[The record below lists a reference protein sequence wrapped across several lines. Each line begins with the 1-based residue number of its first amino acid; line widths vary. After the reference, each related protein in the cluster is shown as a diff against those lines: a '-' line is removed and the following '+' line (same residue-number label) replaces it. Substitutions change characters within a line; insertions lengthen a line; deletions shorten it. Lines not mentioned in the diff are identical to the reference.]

1 MSDKP
6 EQQKQSFTEQD
17 GLFAAELVTP
27 AAPVDPAPI
36 DPAPA
41 DEPPFDPYYDVPPA
55 EDDYYAPPADAPMV
69 EAPVVGVP
77 AALPTGM
84 PAYSAPV
91 ASAPEPGAPAAF
103 AADPLGDF
111 MPPAYRV
118 GGYGEDFDPADP
130 YGERT
135 YSLST
140 VDPASLTAG
149 LNERQ
154 EEAVLHSGSPL
165 LIVAGAGS
173 GKTRVLTHRIAY
185 LLATHRATPGQI
197 LAITFTNKAA
207 AEMRERIEAL
217 VGPRAKHMWIST
229 FHSFCVRV
237 LRREAA
243 ALGLKSTFT
252 IYDSTDS
259 QRLLSLIIKELNLD
273 TKKFTAKAVGNRIS
287 GLKNELVSAEAYASR
302 VASDNPYEK
311 TISQIYTVYT
321 QRLRA
326 ANSLDFDD
334 LIGRTVFL
342 LKKFPE
348 IANYY
353 RRKFRHILVDE
364 YQDTNHAQY
373 QLVRE
378 LVGAHTKAPADRGPY
393 PDAVPP
399 AELTVVGD
407 SDQSIYAFRGAD
419 IRNITDFEKDYPN
432 AHTILLEQNYR
443 STQNILS
450 AANAVIERN
459 PDRRPKKLWTAS
471 GAGAKIIGYVAE
483 SEHAEAR
490 FITREI
496 DRLADEHGVQPGDV
510 AIFYRTNAQS
520 RTLEDMLMRAGLPY
534 RVVGGTRFYERK
546 EIKDALAYLRALSNP
561 DDDVNV
567 RRILNEPKRGIGAK
581 SESVVADYA
590 TAHRISFFAAA
601 RQAADVPGLGAAA
614 VKKYA
619 EFVRLMDDLA
629 QIARTEPAAT
639 CLEAVLEQTGYLAA
653 LRASKDIQDES
664 RVENLSELL
673 DAMVEFETENLG
685 ADLEQFLEH
694 VALVADADSIPNR
707 PASAEGESASAA
719 QIAAEAAEAKAQG
732 MVTLMTLHTAKGL
745 EFPVVFL
752 TGMEHGLFPHQRAL
766 TDEKEM
772 SEERRLAYVGLTRAM
787 ERLYLTRSETR
798 TMWGKSQFN
807 PPSPF
812 LEEIPEELIEWKRT
826 AGFSGFGASGMG
838 AYGARGGG
846 SYGGS
851 SYGNSYGGGYL
862 GGSRSG
868 SYSGGY
874 SSGGSR
880 GSYDPYESRPSRR
893 SEPST
898 ADING
903 SASYGLAA
911 ATASSKVTNRS
922 RVHQSKEIPTLA
934 VGDTVRHTKFGEG
947 RVLAVEGSGDKT
959 VAKVRFGS
967 EEKRL
972 LLRYAPLEKVS

>member
-27 AAPVDPAPI
+27 AAP
-36 DPAPA
+36 A

-55 EDDYYAPPADAPMV
+55 EDDYYAPPMDAAVMDAPVM
-69 EAPVVGVP
+69 EAPAQDVP

-84 PAYSAPV
+84 PAYGAPATSAPV
-91 ASAPEPGAPAAF
+91 PEPGAPAAF

-135 YSLST
+135 YSLNA
-140 VDPASLTAG
+140 VDPSSLTAG
-149 LNERQ
+149 LNDRQ

-185 LLATHRATPGQI
+185 LLATRRATPGQI

-287 GLKNELVSAEAYASR
+287 ALKNELVSAEAFASR

-311 TISQIYTVYT
+311 TVSQIYTVYT

-378 LVGAHTKAPADRGPY
+378 LVGAHAKAPADRGPY

-471 GAGAKIIGYVAE
+471 GVGAKIIGYVAE

-581 SESVVADYA
+581 SESVVAEYA

-673 DAMVEFETENLG
+673 DAMVEFETENPG

-846 SYGGS
+846 SYGSGSYGS
-851 SYGNSYGGGYL
+851 SYGVG
-862 GGSRSG
+862 
-868 SYSGGY
+868 YSGGY

-880 GSYDPYESRPSRR
+880 GSYDPYESRPVRR

>member
-6 EQQKQSFTEQD
+6 EQQKQPFAEQD

-27 AAPVDPAPI
+27 AEPAPA
-36 DPAPA
+36 DLALA

-55 EDDYYAPPADAPMV
+55 EDDYYAPPMDAPVM
-69 EAPVVGVP
+69 EAPAQDVS

-84 PAYSAPV
+84 PAYSAP
-91 ASAPEPGAPAAF
+91 ATSAPEPDVPAAF
-103 AADPLGDF
+103 TAADPLGDF

-149 LNERQ
+149 LNDRQ
-154 EEAVLHSGSPL
+154 EAAVLHSGSSL

-259 QRLLSLIIKELNLD
+259 QSLLSLIIKELNLD
-273 TKKFTAKAVGNRIS
+273 PKKFTAKAVGNRIS
-287 GLKNELVSAEAYASR
+287 GLKNELVSAEAFASR

-311 TISQIYTVYT
+311 TVAQIYTVYT

-378 LVGAHTKAPADRGPY
+378 LVGAHAKAPADRGPY

-490 FITREI
+490 YITREI
-496 DRLADEHGVQPGDV
+496 DRLADEYGVQPGDV

-590 TAHRISFFAAA
+590 TAHSISFFAAA
-601 RQAADVPGLGAAA
+601 RQATDIPGLGAAA
-614 VKKYA
+614 VKKYG

-673 DAMVEFETENLG
+673 DAMVEFETENPG

-707 PASAEGESASAA
+707 PASADGENASAA

-838 AYGARGGG
+838 AYGARGG
-846 SYGGS
+846 S
-851 SYGNSYGGGYL
+851 SYGGGSYGRSYGGYS

-868 SYSGGY
+868 Y
-874 SSGGSR
+874 SSGSSR
-880 GSYDPYESRPSRR
+880 GSYSDPYESRSSRR

-911 ATASSKVTNRS
+911 ATASSKVSNRS